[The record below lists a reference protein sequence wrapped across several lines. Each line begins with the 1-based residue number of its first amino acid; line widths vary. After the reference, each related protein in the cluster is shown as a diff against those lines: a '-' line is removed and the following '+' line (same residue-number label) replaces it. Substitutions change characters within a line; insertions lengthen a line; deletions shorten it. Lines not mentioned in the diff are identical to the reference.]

1 MEKIEEIWKDIP
13 GYETYY
19 QISNFGNVRS
29 LDRYYNGRK
38 LKGKLLKLSP
48 NKFGYLRF
56 TAKKDNITKTLHVHR
71 IVLLTFKPI
80 NEEKQVNHINGIKSN
95 NRLENLEW
103 CTDSDNKK
111 HAYKTGLMTPGN
123 QYSKRIKQDLPRYKL
138 KSTNFN

>member
-71 IVLLTFKPI
+71 IVLLTFNPI

-103 CTDSDNKK
+103 CTDSENKI
-111 HAYKTGLMTPGN
+111 HAYKIGLMVGGN
-123 QYSKRIKQDLPRYKL
+123 EYSKHKVKSDLSRYK
-138 KSTNFN
+138 

>member
-1 MEKIEEIWKDIP
+1 MEKIEEIWKDVP

-19 QISNFGNVRS
+19 QISTFGNVRS
-29 LDRYYNGRK
+29 LDRYYNGRN

-71 IVLLTFKPI
+71 IVLLTFNPI
-80 NEEKQVNHINGIKSN
+80 NEEKQVNHINGIKSD

-103 CTDSDNKK
+103 CTDSENKI
-111 HAYKTGLMTPGN
+111 HAYKIGLMVGGN
-123 QYSKRIKQDLPRYKL
+123 KYSEHKVKSDLSRYK
-138 KSTNFN
+138 